1 MAESKYRFGR
11 KKSFTTIYNSVI
23 RDVRL
28 SLKAKGLFAVMASL
42 PENWE
47 YTVGGLASVAGVGKD
62 TIRTTLNE
70 LQEVGYL
77 IREQS
82 HDAGGKFARNVYILQ
97 DEAPVPLS
105 GNPDNG
111 EAPLSG
117 KPSTVE
123 TRQRLD
129 PMTDNPTLQ
138 SKEESNN
145 IPPYN
150 PPTGGTRKRRKK
162 EPREAPDWNP
172 ERFEGLWKY
181 YPKAGRKD
189 KQSAMDAWDALQP
202 DDTLIDTMAIALK
215 KLKSSD
221 EWKREIGIPYVAKF
235 LRTRRWEDAESLDA
249 EDEPAESGE
258 PEKEEFGWR

>member
-23 RDVRL
+23 RDERL

-42 PENWE
+42 PEDWE
-47 YTVGGLASVAGVGKD
+47 YTVSGLATVAGVGKD
-62 TIRTTLNE
+62 TIRSTLNE

-105 GNPDNG
+105 GKPDNG

-117 KPSTVE
+117 ETVDGK
-123 TRQRLD
+123 D
-129 PMTDNPTLQ
+129 PMTDTPTLP

-162 EPREAPDWNP
+162 EPREKPDWNP
-172 ERFEGLWKY
+172 ERFEGMWKY

-202 DDTLIDTMAIALK
+202 DGALIDTIAIALE
-215 KLKSSD
+215 KLKGSD
-221 EWKREIGIPYVAKF
+221 EWQRGVGIPYVAKF
-235 LRTRRWEDAESLDA
+235 LRTRRWEDAESLDT
-249 EDEPAESGE
+249 EDEPAEDGE
-258 PEKEEFGWR
+258 TEEVFGWR